1 MKNKPILDFEG
12 QKKFYNKFDYDTLE
26 TLEVLYEVLEK
37 KTPISFDI
45 IYKRKS
51 DIAVANGD
59 FEGMNEYPSY
69 EDLLDRFSLQK
80 IIDKFKDL
88 SDNEIKYITEIIKEA
103 LSTIEDDEEANK
115 IIPELKRFLETQ
127 DNETTDRLSFV
138 IGDTTENELM
148 EFFNKYH
155 VIELEAFDDI
165 LKYSALE
172 NLDTI
177 KRNKNEVYE
186 KKYIKLT
193 RNYET
198 GVKPLGFTLESL
210 AKKNSLLDD
219 KQLDLFHAIIA
230 NTVMNVEVL
239 YDFSTDDDEEITIDS
254 EALDN
259 LLALI
264 ELEQQS
270 RINNKNKELIKTK
283 PTPEE

>member
-69 EDLLDRFSLQK
+69 EDLIDRFSLQK

-115 IIPELKRFLETQ
+115 IVPELKRFLETQ
-127 DNETTDRLSFV
+127 DNETIDRLSFV
-138 IGDTTENELM
+138 IGDTTENELT

-165 LKYSALE
+165 LKYSTLE

-177 KRNKNEVYE
+177 KRIKNEVYE
-186 KKYIKLT
+186 KKYIKLK
-193 RNYET
+193 RNYEK

-219 KQLDLFHAIIA
+219 KQLDLLHTIIA
-230 NTVMNVEVL
+230 NTVMNLEVL
-239 YDFSTDDDEEITIDS
+239 YDFSTDDEEINIDS